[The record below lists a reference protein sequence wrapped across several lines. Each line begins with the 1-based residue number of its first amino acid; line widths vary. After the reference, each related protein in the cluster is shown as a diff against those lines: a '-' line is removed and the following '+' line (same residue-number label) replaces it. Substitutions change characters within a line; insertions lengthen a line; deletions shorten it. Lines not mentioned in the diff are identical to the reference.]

1 MILHKNIVGITHIG
15 LVSSQYSDTI
25 IQASL
30 MHDNLFLNI
39 HYKILRL
46 TSHSALIAG
55 SILVAW
61 IILAIRVVHAAH

>member
-39 HYKILRL
+39 HYKTLRL

>member
-46 TSHSALIAG
+46 TSPSALIAG